1 MECSAEDESS
11 HLWEE
16 TEARERSTL
25 PVWRE
30 MFLSLTGPGTV
41 TNPTCQVE
49 TPHNPWSIR

>member
-1 MECSAEDESS
+1 MECSADESS